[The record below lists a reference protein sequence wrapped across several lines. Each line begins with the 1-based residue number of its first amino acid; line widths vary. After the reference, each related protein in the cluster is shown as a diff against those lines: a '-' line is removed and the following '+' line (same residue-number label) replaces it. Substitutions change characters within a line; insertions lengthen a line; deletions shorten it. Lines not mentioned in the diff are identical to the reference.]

1 MNKIGENSFF
11 RSVLTVTSGTA
22 VSQLVVILVSP
33 LITRLYS
40 PNDMGVLASYTA
52 IAGILGTV
60 IAGCYNQA
68 VVLPET
74 KRQTNAVV
82 FLGILIA
89 AIGCGILT
97 IVSVLFDDVLID
109 LLNLQSIKRI
119 WFYLLGVFVFFIGV
133 DSVLNQYAIKNAHFK
148 LIATTQV
155 TQQVITNASKISLG
169 FCGFTAIGLFVSTF
183 LGQISR
189 VVQLSFSASK
199 GIAVDKKDI
208 PTGCDL
214 KNAMTRYK
222 KFPLVSSW
230 SALLNAASV
239 QLPVILFTSLFSPA
253 VAGAYSLGH
262 KILNLPISLISTSVN
277 NVFLERMS
285 KIKADKSQLKETT
298 YKIAKK
304 MILISALGMSIITFH
319 GKFLF
324 SFIFGKD
331 WVLAGEYA
339 QWLSIWLLFVFVSSP
354 LTVIFTILEKQGSS
368 LVINIILFVSRFF
381 SIALCAGN
389 TESADK
395 AVVVFSVTGAIL
407 WIGISVYIFRLIGI
421 RIIRALELFV
431 IYPVLIYAVH
441 FVLTQLIGVF
451 LCRL

>member
-169 FCGFTAIGLFVSTF
+169 FCGFTTIGLFVSTF

-222 KFPLVSSW
+222 KYPLVSSW

-253 VAGAYSLGH
+253 VAGAYSLSH
-262 KILNLPISLISTSVN
+262 RILNLPIALIGNSIGQ
-277 NVFLERMS
+277 VFLE
-285 KIKADKSQLKETT
+285 D
-298 YKIAKK
+298 IAKK
-304 MILISALGMSIITFH
+304 KLKNEKIDEITLTVFSKLILIGSAS
-319 GKFLF
+319 F
-324 SFIFGKD
+324 SFIFFY
-331 WVLAGEYA
+331 GEYIFYYIFGEEWLEA
-339 QWLSIWLLFVFVSSP
+339 GLYSKYVSIWILFQLSISP
-354 LTVIFTILEKQGSS
+354 LSSILIVLEKQMES
-368 LVINIILFVSRFF
+368 LFWNLLLFLSRISFLPFVYFSNLLVSE
-381 SIALCAGN
+381 I
-389 TESADK
+389 
-395 AVVVFSVTGAIL
+395 
-407 WIGISVYIFRLIGI
+407 
-421 RIIRALELFV
+421 
-431 IYPVLIYAVH
+431 VLIYSLISAVFYFCFALRIMFLARVQFTRVFFTLTMNCLLIY
-441 FVLTQLIGVF
+441 FVQFLLYKVVIG
-451 LCRL
+451 